1 MRSKL
6 WVLAGVALAGTLAL
20 IGATQVWITI
30 SLAAGAAASES
41 LTVTGQQLN
50 QSLSPVALA
59 ALATAI
65 ALTIAGKIFRRVLGV
80 LVIFLGAGIAA
91 ITINVLRDPGAAVAS
106 RLAEVTGLEG
116 AVQAGLVTA
125 TAVSPMVVM
134 TLAAG
139 ILLALF
145 GLPVLVLGGQWKTG
159 GRKYEAE
166 ARTKRVESDEPDRI
180 SDWEAQNDGCDPSD
194 PRSSS

>member
-6 WVLAGVALAGTLAL
+6 WVLAGIALAGSLAL
-20 IGATQVWITI
+20 IGATQVWITL

-41 LTVTGQQLN
+41 LSVTGQQLN

-65 ALTIAGKIFRRVLGV
+65 ALTIAGKVFRRILGV
-80 LVIFLGAGIAA
+80 LTVLLGVGIIA

-116 AVQAGLVTA
+116 SVQAGLVTA
-125 TAVSPMVVM
+125 IGVSPMVFV
-134 TLAAG
+134 TLIAG
-139 ILLALF
+139 VLLAIF
-145 GLPVLVLGGQWKTG
+145 GLPVLLLGGRWKTA
-159 GRKYEAE
+159 GRKYESDAP
-166 ARTKRVESDEPDRI
+166 TKRVESDEPDRI
-180 SDWEAQNDGCDPSD
+180 SDWEAQNDGFDPSD
-194 PRSSS
+194 SH